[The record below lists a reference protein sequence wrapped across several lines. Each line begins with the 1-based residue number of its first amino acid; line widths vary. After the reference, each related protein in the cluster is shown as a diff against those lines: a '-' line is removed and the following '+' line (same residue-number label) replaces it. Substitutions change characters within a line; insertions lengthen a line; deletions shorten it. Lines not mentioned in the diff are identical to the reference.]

1 MNKLRSFARIA
12 LAAIGIFFA
21 FRLVDSMIMLGN
33 TMIYAGV
40 GGLKLPPGMVFG
52 TVVSLMFLGLCFAAI
67 CYVCLYKR
75 EQLAERIVG
84 TDEPGDPHSQM
95 DWLHIAFRLV
105 CITAG
110 LYCLHSVAV
119 RIVYAL
125 RGYLASRAYD
135 SQVAS
140 RVVSTELILGWLV
153 MLAIGTY
160 LICGAPHFV
169 RWHVKKTLE
178 QSQLQEKEQELK

>member
-1 MNKLRSFARIA
+1 MNKLHSFARIA

-21 FRLVDSMIMLGN
+21 FRLIDNMIMLGN
-33 TMIYAGV
+33 TMIFAGV
-40 GGLKLPPGMVFG
+40 GGSKLPPGMVFA

-84 TDEPGDPHSQM
+84 TEEPAGPHSQV
-95 DWLHIAFRLV
+95 DWLYVAFRLV

-110 LYCLHSVAV
+110 IYCLHSVAW
-119 RIVYAL
+119 RIVYTL
-125 RGYLASRAYD
+125 RVYLASSYD
-135 SQVAS
+135 S
-140 RVVSTELILGWLV
+140 RVLSTELVLGWLV
-153 MLAIGTY
+153 MLAAGIY
-160 LICGAPHFV
+160 LVCGAPDFV

-178 QSQLQEKEQELK
+178 QCQLQEEEQELE